1 MSLSII
7 VSEIEGV
14 GALGATSD
22 KVRIGARSLR
32 VKIEKDYNDIKKD
45 FCKVDQ

>member
-1 MSLSII
+1 MTTKSNFLKKTHKLPEKLCLSII

-14 GALGATSD
+14 ALRSD

-32 VKIEKDYNDIKKD
+32 VNEGL
-45 FCKVDQ
+45 